1 MEKLEICKKLSRLGW
16 MSQAVIDNT
25 TTRRYTGYTAIRPIL
40 QDLSLGTY
48 VHSIIMDKIQ
58 WGTVRSRCGRS
69 WCARFEEYNGLG
81 ATIRDIA

>member
-16 MSQAVIDNT
+16 MSQAVIDNA
-25 TTRRYTGYTAIRPIL
+25 TTREHTDYANIRPIL
-40 QDLSLGTY
+40 QDLRLGTY
-48 VHSIIMDKIQ
+48 VHSIIMDKIV
-58 WGTVRSRCGRS
+58 WSVVRPHCSRS